1 MEEQFEIPVTYQGK
15 ELQFNAQLLQV
26 GYVHKI
32 LVDVKG
38 QPVSIE
44 KDDEGNYRAVLADIT
59 SENKID
65 KSLIKAIVES
75 IKEILK

>member
-1 MEEQFEIPVTYQGK
+1 MDDNFEIPVLYNGK
-15 ELQFNAQLLQV
+15 ELQFGASLQRI

-32 LVDVKG
+32 LVDVNG
-38 QPVSIE
+38 QQVSLE
-44 KDDEGNYRAVLADIT
+44 KDDVGNYRALLVDIE

-75 IKEILK
+75 LENLLK